1 MKGVLN
7 MGKDLRGKEI
17 GDGIYQQPNGTY
29 CARFVD
35 KFGKRKSKRSKK
47 LQEVRQW
54 IADAR
59 YIDEHSD
66 LNQATD
72 MIVDAW
78 YDYWIGIKKQTVR
91 PNTVRNYTERYER
104 NIKKVIGSKLLTE
117 VKPVHCQKIFSDMA
131 EEGYKT
137 TTIYQTRIA
146 LYNMLEFARENDV
159 IISNPC
165 KKSVKSDMGKPSEKK
180 EALTID
186 VQKKFLDA
194 VVGYSYEN
202 QYRFILQTGLRT
214 GELIGLKWSD
224 IDFDNRTMKIERTME
239 YRYKVGEWRVGP
251 PKSKSGY
258 RTIPLTDEA
267 IRILKEQRAKNRS
280 LKLMPIEW
288 TDTVFLCRKGTPVK
302 NSTYDTGLF
311 KYCDRVGIPR
321 FSMHVLRHTFATR
334 CIEGG
339 MKPKTLQKILGH
351 SNIGITMNLYVHITE
366 DEKHRE
372 IDLVAD
378 ALKVV

>member
-1 MKGVLN
+1 
-7 MGKDLRGKEI
+7 MGKDLKGKEI

-35 KFGKRKSKRSKK
+35 KFGRRKSKRSKK

-54 IADAR
+54 IADAT

-66 LNQATD
+66 LDQATD

-78 YDYWIGIKKQTVR
+78 FDYWISIKKQTVR
-91 PNTVRNYTERYER
+91 PNTVRNYSERYER
-104 NIKKVIGSKLLTE
+104 NIKDVIGKKLLTE
-117 VKPVHCQKIFSDMA
+117 VKPIHCQTIFSKMA

-159 IISNPC
+159 LITNPC
-165 KKSVKSDMGKPSEKK
+165 KKSVKSDMGKPSTKK

-186 VQKKFLDA
+186 VQKKFLEA

-202 QYRFILQTGLRT
+202 QYRFVLQTGLRT

-224 IDFDNRTMKIERTME
+224 IDFENRTMKIERTME

-267 IRILKEQRAKNRS
+267 IRILENQRAKNKK
-280 LKLMPIEW
+280 LKLIPIEW
-288 TDTVFLCRKGTPVK
+288 NDIVFLCRNGTPVK

-311 KYCDRVGIPR
+311 KYCDRVGIPH

-372 IDLVAD
+372 MDLVAD
-378 ALKVV
+378 ALKVI

>member
-1 MKGVLN
+1 
-7 MGKDLRGKEI
+7 MGKDRKGKEI

-35 KFGKRKSKRSKK
+35 KFGRRKSKRSKK

-54 IADAR
+54 IADAT

-66 LNQATD
+66 LDQATD

-78 YDYWIGIKKQTVR
+78 FDYWISIKKQTVR
-91 PNTVRNYTERYER
+91 PNTVRNYSERYER
-104 NIKKVIGSKLLTE
+104 NIKDVIGKKLLTE
-117 VKPVHCQKIFSDMA
+117 VKPIHCQTIFSKMA

-159 IISNPC
+159 LITNPC
-165 KKSVKSDMGKPSEKK
+165 KKSVKSDMGKPSTKK

-186 VQKKFLDA
+186 VQKKFLEA

-202 QYRFILQTGLRT
+202 QYRFVLQTGLRT

-224 IDFDNRTMKIERTME
+224 IDFENRTMKIERTME
-239 YRYKVGEWRVGP
+239 FRYKVGEWRIGP

-267 IRILKEQRAKNRS
+267 IRILENQRAKNKK
-280 LKLMPIEW
+280 LKLIPIEW
-288 TDTVFLCRKGTPVK
+288 NDTVFLCRNGTPVK

-378 ALKVV
+378 ALKVI

>member
-1 MKGVLN
+1 
-7 MGKDLRGKEI
+7 MGKDLKGKEI

-35 KFGKRKSKRSKK
+35 KVGRRKSKRSKK

-54 IADAR
+54 IADAT

-66 LNQATD
+66 LDQATD

-78 YDYWIGIKKQTVR
+78 FDYWISIKKQTVR
-91 PNTVRNYTERYER
+91 PNTVRNYSERYER
-104 NIKKVIGSKLLTE
+104 NIKDVIGKKLLTE
-117 VKPVHCQKIFSDMA
+117 VKPIHCQTIFPKMA

-159 IISNPC
+159 LITNPC
-165 KKSVKSDMGKPSEKK
+165 KKSVKSDMGKPSDKK

-186 VQKKFLDA
+186 VQKKFLEA

-202 QYRFILQTGLRT
+202 QYRFVLQTGLRT

-224 IDFDNRTMKIERTME
+224 IDFENRTMKIERSME

-267 IRILKEQRAKNRS
+267 IRILENQRAKNKK
-280 LKLMPIEW
+280 LKLIPIEW
-288 TDTVFLCRKGTPVK
+288 NDTVFLCRNGTPVK

-311 KYCDRVGIPR
+311 KYCDRVGIPH

-378 ALKVV
+378 ALKVI